1 MLWKEL
7 IAPQSKVRLGFFGC
21 LSLALLTVIALG
33 TCVHALVSVNQM
45 YGYMGSGRWYLMQ
58 TAPFSDLIA
67 CVGGLAI
74 SARTASSI
82 TTERER
88 QCWDSLISTPVEA
101 RDIVWSKILGGL
113 YAARWLVALLAVM
126 WGLGVLVDGALVVP
140 LFFSLT
146 TLLVVLFFG
155 CALGVFYSAGGTS
168 SLRAMGN
175 TLGTLFFVGGGYLF
189 CCVPLMFTGGGRD
202 GEVILALCIP
212 FLVVFPLMET
222 AMTSRSVNAPE
233 LTAYVVGNIAYL
245 VGALILA
252 AASIG
257 RIRPNEPLSPRP
269 EAAPGTAGPRGD
281 RSPSAA

>member
-1 MLWKEL
+1 M
-7 IAPQSKVRLGFFGC
+7 
-21 LSLALLTVIALG
+21 
-33 TCVHALVSVNQM
+33 ALV
-45 YGYMGSGRWYLMQ
+45 
-58 TAPFSDLIA
+58 T
-67 CVGGLAI
+67 
-74 SARTASSI
+74 
-82 TTERER
+82 
-88 QCWDSLISTPVEA
+88 
-101 RDIVWSKILGGL
+101 
-113 YAARWLVALLAVM
+113 VM
-126 WGLGVLVDGALVVP
+126 WGLGVLVDGALVIP
-140 LFFSLT
+140 LLFSLA

-189 CCVPLMFTGGGRD
+189 CCVPLMAGGPGRD

-222 AMTSRSVNAPE
+222 AGLHGTVNAPE

-252 AASIG
+252 ATAIG

-269 EAAPGTAGPRGD
+269 EAAPGTAGPGAD